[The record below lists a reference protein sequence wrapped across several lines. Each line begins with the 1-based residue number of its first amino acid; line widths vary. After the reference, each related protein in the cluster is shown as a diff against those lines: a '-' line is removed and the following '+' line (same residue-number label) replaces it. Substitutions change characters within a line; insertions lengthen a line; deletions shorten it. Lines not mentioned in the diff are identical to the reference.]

1 MKRSQKIKWGKRIAT
16 LCVILILIGICIYL
30 FPLIKDIST
39 TEGQIKFKEEVDQLG
54 MGYLIIIWSTSCS
67 NYVSSFTRRA
77 IRNISW
83 YVLWN
88 GRRNDIYFYIGI
100 YYDNFNILSSSKIW
114 KKTFISYI

>member
-54 MGYLIIIWSTSCS
+54 IWGILLLFGLQ
-67 NYVSSFTRRA
+67 VA
-77 IRNISW
+77 QIMLV
-83 YVLWN
+83 VLP
-88 GRRNDIYFYIGI
+88 
-100 YYDNFNILSSSKIW
+100 
-114 KKTFISYI
+114 